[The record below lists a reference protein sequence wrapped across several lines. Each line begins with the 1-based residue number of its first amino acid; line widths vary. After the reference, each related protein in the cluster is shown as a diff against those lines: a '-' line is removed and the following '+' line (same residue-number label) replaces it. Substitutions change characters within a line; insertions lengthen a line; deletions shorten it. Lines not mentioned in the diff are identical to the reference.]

1 MEMNFSD
8 IQSMIADS
16 VQLGYMYAIKSFE
29 PVTDMIKECEL
40 NAWCLSVGIDKK
52 TVAKLIKRGSIKKQ
66 RTGTA
71 RNSPFVYSK
80 SDIKQAMLSL
90 SLSNINKREL

>member
-8 IQSMIADS
+8 IQSIVADS

-29 PVTDMIKECEL
+29 PVADMIKECEL
-40 NAWCLSVGIDKK
+40 NAWCLSVGVGKK
-52 TVAKLIKRGSIKKQ
+52 TVAKLIKNGALKKQ

-80 SDIKQAMLSL
+80 SEIKQAMLSL
-90 SLSNINKREL
+90 SLSNMNKREL

>member
-1 MEMNFSD
+1 MEMSFSD
-8 IQSMIADS
+8 IQSIVADS

-29 PVTDMIKECEL
+29 PVTDTIKECEL
-40 NAWCLSVGIDKK
+40 NAWCLSVGIDKRI
-52 TVAKLIKRGSIKKQ
+52 VVKLIKHGSLKKR

-90 SLSNINKREL
+90 SLSNINKRGL